1 MCSYWL
7 SGGNDS
13 QVWFSGCRPHLL
25 LFKHNK
31 GSLVGW
37 LEFHLCPPSASFL
50 LTLTES
56 VARKARNRKVMGLPP
71 QLIFSYPK
79 CKYLKVPS
87 VWLPRWRQVTQPKLG
102 KPTAIQNT
110 VKFLSERDTW
120 FVCVC
125 VCVSFGSLVRYI
137 HAHKC
142 THMRTW
148 VCVSIIKISLVTHLH
163 IFIIYRFLKGLPV
176 VIVVQLKVKTH
187 KSLLNSAQ
195 FLVLFLS
202 FVFVNKWSM
211 RVREQRT
218 QEELFTITLF
228 MRVSCL

>member
-1 MCSYWL
+1 MVGVPPL
-7 SGGNDS
+7 SS
-13 QVWFSGCRPHLL
+13 FCQLSSHLDG
-25 LFKHNK
+25 KCGEEGK
-31 GSLVGW
+31 KQEGDGAST
-37 LEFHLCPPSASFL
+37 SAYFL
-50 LTLTES
+50 LSQMQIFEGPVCLAAK
-56 VARKARNRKVMGLPP
+56 VAAGYPAKAWQAYCHPKHCK
-71 QLIFSYPK
+71 IFK
-79 CKYLKVPS
+79 
-87 VWLPRWRQVTQPKLG
+87 WAWHM
-102 KPTAIQNT
+102 I
-110 VKFLSERDTW
+110 
-120 FVCVC
+120 CVC

-228 MRVSCL
+228 LRVSCL